1 MAMALTLVGVAG
13 VLITTPDSETQGT
26 GLYTLLS
33 LLMVI
38 GFGLD
43 IAVLIWACIVALRM
57 GRWGWAAALF
67 FGSAGLVAVTVF
79 FLPAALI
86 FVFAV
91 WGPNTPRATRT
102 TLQPAPPY
110 HMFAA
115 GSAPYPGYPPTGM
128 PSSGMPVRPPAPVGS
143 MPYRPAQPP
152 ERPGG
157 TPQR

>member
-1 MAMALTLVGVAG
+1 MALTLVGVAG
-13 VLITTPDSETQGT
+13 VLITTPDSGTQGT

-67 FGSAGLVAVTVF
+67 FGSAGLVVVTVF

-86 FVFAV
+86 FVFAL
-91 WGPNTPRATRT
+91 WGPNTPRASPTK
-102 TLQPAPPY
+102 TLSAPGYP
-110 HMFAA
+110 MFAPS
-115 GSAPYPGYPPTGM
+115 GTPYPGYPPGNM

-143 MPYRPAQPP
+143 LPYRPAQPP

-157 TPQR
+157 QTPQR